1 MIEVKNLVKN
11 YGRQTALDGVT
22 FSVKD
27 GEILGFLGPNG
38 AGKSTT
44 MNIITGYISA
54 TDGTV
59 LIDGIDI
66 LEEPKK
72 AKSKIG
78 YLPEIP
84 PVYGDMTVEG
94 YLKFMFDI
102 KKLTLP
108 KKEHILE
115 VSKLVGVDK
124 VSDRLIKHLSKG
136 YRQRVGFAQA
146 LLGNPPVLI
155 LDEPTVGL
163 DPNQIIEMRNL
174 IRKLGKK
181 HTVILSSHVLSEVQ
195 ATCDRIVVINKG
207 KIVADDMKDSMTS
220 RAADNKLVAVI
231 EGREQGVISAIRN
244 ISGVVNVRKTGEP
257 EHGCGEYTIECK
269 DEADIRR
276 ALKLW
281 QHNLC
286 RFLCFIEMNIPLKM
300 YLSSLH
306 RAKEEINNG
315 RNIQKRFY
323 IIFQFGNR
331 LHNYGS
337 IFLFQRI
344 IFLYNL
350 LIYKDIRY
358 VLCFSIYV
366 FGYNVCYTAF
376 HNEAFQ

>member
-195 ATCDRIVVINKG
+195 AT
-207 KIVADDMKDSMTS
+207 
-220 RAADNKLVAVI
+220 
-231 EGREQGVISAIRN
+231 
-244 ISGVVNVRKTGEP
+244 
-257 EHGCGEYTIECK
+257 
-269 DEADIRR
+269 
-276 ALKLW
+276 
-281 QHNLC
+281 
-286 RFLCFIEMNIPLKM
+286 
-300 YLSSLH
+300 
-306 RAKEEINNG
+306 
-315 RNIQKRFY
+315 
-323 IIFQFGNR
+323 
-331 LHNYGS
+331 
-337 IFLFQRI
+337 
-344 IFLYNL
+344 
-350 LIYKDIRY
+350 
-358 VLCFSIYV
+358 
-366 FGYNVCYTAF
+366 
-376 HNEAFQ
+376 

>member
-276 ALKLW
+276 ALFKTMAT
-281 QHNLC
+281 QS
-286 RFLCFIEMNIPLKM
+286 M
-300 YLSSLH
+300 S
-306 RAKEEINNG
+306 G
-315 RNIQKRFY
+315 
-323 IIFQFGNR
+323 
-331 LHNYGS
+331 
-337 IFLFQRI
+337 
-344 IFLYNL
+344 
-350 LIYKDIRY
+350 
-358 VLCFSIYV
+358 
-366 FGYNVCYTAF
+366 
-376 HNEAFQ
+376 

>member
-174 IRKLGKK
+174 IRKLGKSIQLFC
-181 HTVILSSHVLSEVQ
+181 HLMFCQRFRQL
-195 ATCDRIVVINKG
+195 A
-207 KIVADDMKDSMTS
+207 
-220 RAADNKLVAVI
+220 I
-231 EGREQGVISAIRN
+231 E
-244 ISGVVNVRKTGEP
+244 
-257 EHGCGEYTIECK
+257 
-269 DEADIRR
+269 
-276 ALKLW
+276 
-281 QHNLC
+281 
-286 RFLCFIEMNIPLKM
+286 
-300 YLSSLH
+300 
-306 RAKEEINNG
+306 
-315 RNIQKRFY
+315 
-323 IIFQFGNR
+323 
-331 LHNYGS
+331 
-337 IFLFQRI
+337 
-344 IFLYNL
+344 L
-350 LIYKDIRY
+350 L
-358 VLCFSIYV
+358 L
-366 FGYNVCYTAF
+366 
-376 HNEAFQ
+376 

>member
-124 VSDRLIKHLSKG
+124 VSNRLIKHLSKG

-155 LDEPTVGL
+155 LD
-163 DPNQIIEMRNL
+163 D
-174 IRKLGKK
+174 
-181 HTVILSSHVLSEVQ
+181 
-195 ATCDRIVVINKG
+195 
-207 KIVADDMKDSMTS
+207 
-220 RAADNKLVAVI
+220 
-231 EGREQGVISAIRN
+231 
-244 ISGVVNVRKTGEP
+244 ISG
-257 EHGCGEYTIECK
+257 I
-269 DEADIRR
+269 
-276 ALKLW
+276 
-281 QHNLC
+281 
-286 RFLCFIEMNIPLKM
+286 
-300 YLSSLH
+300 SS
-306 RAKEEINNG
+306 
-315 RNIQKRFY
+315 
-323 IIFQFGNR
+323 
-331 LHNYGS
+331 S
-337 IFLFQRI
+337 
-344 IFLYNL
+344 
-350 LIYKDIRY
+350 
-358 VLCFSIYV
+358 
-366 FGYNVCYTAF
+366 TTT
-376 HNEAFQ
+376 